1 MAALISTPTPQIAN
15 AHPRTVYFAGACV
28 EVAVANRPQSG
39 SLWEVISH
47 TTLLGDPIP
56 QSEAIIMAED
66 VAPTLSNQWLLKG
79 TVSHLRYTTSAE
91 LPRLRAASAGL
102 ARPEARC
109 GALIPIRKNEAW
121 WALAQ
126 DERRRIYEEE
136 SHHTTIGL
144 DYLPAIARRL
154 HHSRDLLEPFDF
166 LTWFEFAPEDEP
178 AFDLLLSKLRAQ
190 KEWHF
195 VDREIDIRVRR
206 ID

>member
-1 MAALISTPTPQIAN
+1 MTANVTAPAPQVAN
-15 AHPRTVYFAGACV
+15 AHPRTIYFAGSRV
-28 EVAVANRPQSG
+28 EAVLANRNQAA
-39 SLWEVISH
+39 SLWQVTRQ

-56 QSEAIIMAED
+56 QSEAVMMVED
-66 VAPTLSNQWLLKG
+66 VAPKLESEWLLKG
-79 TVSHLRYTTSAE
+79 TVSHLRYTTGTE

-102 ARPEARC
+102 ARTEARC

-136 SHHTTIGL
+136 SRHTTIGL

-166 LTWFEFAPEDEP
+166 LTWFEFAPEHEP
-178 AFDLLLSKLRAQ
+178 AFDALLSKLRAQ
-190 KEWHF
+190 KEWQF
-195 VDREIDIRVRR
+195 VDREIDIRLRR